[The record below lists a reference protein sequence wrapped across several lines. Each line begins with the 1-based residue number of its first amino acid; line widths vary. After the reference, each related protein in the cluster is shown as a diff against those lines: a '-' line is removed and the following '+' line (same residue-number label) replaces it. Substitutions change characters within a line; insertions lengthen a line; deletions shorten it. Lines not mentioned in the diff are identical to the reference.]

1 MELLT
6 SPKSVYLLNA
16 GIEVLHAQSNEWLS
30 EIALWRDETAF
41 YYALVV
47 EKSMIS
53 VPLGTKEILEK
64 IEKELIKI
72 TSGELDELQNLVNQH
87 EKLLSNLI
95 ENVSDDE
102 EDYRDKHRLL
112 EMKFSEME
120 RRFKT
125 LKQEIFELVK
135 LSKNK

>member
-16 GIEVLHAQSNEWLS
+16 GIEVLHAQSNEWLN
-30 EIALWRDETAF
+30 EIAFWRDETAF
-41 YYALVV
+41 YYTLIV

-53 VPLGTKEILEK
+53 VPVGTKEILK
-64 IEKELIKI
+64 NIEKELIKI
-72 TSGELDELQNLVNQH
+72 TSGELDELQNFVNQH

-125 LKQEIFELVK
+125 LKQEIFELIK
-135 LSKNK
+135 SSKNK